1 MFSKMNALIL
11 LVFLPACARVQTGMI
26 DKALQ
31 PLVPNIVIVSQPVGK
46 GYYAVV
52 EKIDG
57 RWRLVSSLQ
66 TLPISRRDNDQ
77 QEILFVNHGLRSISP
92 SFDPRVNT
100 GESTECTPYI
110 QDERVYGL
118 CNSYFGMSDVG
129 TSIGR
134 NIVSCA
140 LALCLAAGTRDI
152 LDHEKVQEVVIE
164 SDLLNI
170 VKKRI
175 AAEDRSDYLAMF
187 SNALKSNDAGQ
198 LDVFIIRYRNNDP
211 NGLVSQAVD
220 RMRTIKE
227 TEAMYSKLTSEIDHA
242 KEKPNK

>member
-77 QEILFVNHGLRSISP
+77 QVVFRKKKLYEKLF
-92 SFDPRVNT
+92 T
-100 GESTECTPYI
+100 
-110 QDERVYGL
+110 
-118 CNSYFGMSDVG
+118 
-129 TSIGR
+129 R
-134 NIVSCA
+134 N
-140 LALCLAAGTRDI
+140 
-152 LDHEKVQEVVIE
+152 K
-164 SDLLNI
+164 
-170 VKKRI
+170 
-175 AAEDRSDYLAMF
+175 
-187 SNALKSNDAGQ
+187 
-198 LDVFIIRYRNNDP
+198 
-211 NGLVSQAVD
+211 
-220 RMRTIKE
+220 
-227 TEAMYSKLTSEIDHA
+227 
-242 KEKPNK
+242 